1 MARLNF
7 NVPGEILTS
16 YRRTKLREIIDEF
29 MESGADVAEYLFANG
44 EYKNSESVRNA
55 LNTHIKK
62 RMLPVEVFTRGG
74 RVYLGRK
81 EIDNA

>member
-1 MARLNF
+1 MARLNY
-7 NVPGEILTS
+7 NVPGEVLTF
-16 YRRTKLREIIDEF
+16 YRRTKLREVIDEF

-44 EYKNSESVRNA
+44 EYKNAESVRNA
-55 LNTHIKK
+55 LNAHIKK
-62 RMLPVEVFTRGG
+62 RMLPREVFTRGG

>member
-1 MARLNF
+1 MARLNY
-7 NVPGEILTS
+7 NVPGEVLTF

-29 MESGADVAEYLFANG
+29 VESGTDVAEYLYGEG
-44 EYKNSESVRNA
+44 EYKSAESVRNA
-55 LNTHIKK
+55 LNSHIKK
-62 RMLPVEVFTRGG
+62 RMLPIEVFTRGG

>member
-1 MARLNF
+1 MARLNY
-7 NVPGEILTS
+7 NVPGEVLNF

-62 RMLPVEVFTRGG
+62 RMLPIEVFTRGG
-74 RVYLGRK
+74 RVSLGRK

>member
-1 MARLNF
+1 MARLNYT
-7 NVPGEILTS
+7 VPGEVLRF
-16 YRRTKLREIIDEF
+16 YRRTKLREVIDEF

-44 EYKNSESVRNA
+44 EYKNAESVRNA
-55 LNTHIKK
+55 LNAHIKK
-62 RMLPVEVFTRGG
+62 RMLPIEVFTRGG